1 MNVRRILTVSAGLAF
16 AAFRAVA
23 AQEQE
28 RSIRRSQLPA
38 AVEQTVIQVSQGATI
53 RGFAE
58 EKENGQTFYE
68 VELVVNGATRDV
80 LIDPAGTVVEVEQ
93 QVAFDSLPEAVRTGL
108 TAGAG
113 PRRITQVES
122 LTKRGVL
129 VAYEAH
135 LILNG
140 RRSELQVGPEG
151 KPLDHEE

>member
-1 MNVRRILTVSAGLAF
+1 MNVSGILAVSALLSLSAIGPAT
-16 AAFRAVA
+16 

-28 RSIRRSQLPA
+28 RSIRRAQLPA
-38 AVEQTVIQVSQGATI
+38 AVEQTVTQVAQGATI

-68 VELVVNGATRDV
+68 VELVVNGATRDI
-80 LIDPAGTVVEVEQ
+80 LIDPAGTVVEIEQ
-93 QVAFDSLPEAVRTGL
+93 QVALDSLPEAVRAGL
-108 TAGAG
+108 RAGAG
-113 PRRITQVES
+113 SRRITQVES

-135 LILNG
+135 LVSNG
-140 RRSELQVGPEG
+140 RRSELQVGPDG